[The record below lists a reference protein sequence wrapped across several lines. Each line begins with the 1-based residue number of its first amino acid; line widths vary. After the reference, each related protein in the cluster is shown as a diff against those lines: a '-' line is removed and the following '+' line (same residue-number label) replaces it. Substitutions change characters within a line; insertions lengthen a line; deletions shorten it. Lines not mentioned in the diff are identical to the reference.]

1 MATNNTLTFKLSSF
15 MTGNRLQT
23 KPLTSGITVGAV
35 LEEDNIS
42 PNDVFL
48 EITGGNSE
56 TRERVTVNT
65 ILQPDDYLQIHK
77 KSNKS
82 GN

>member
-1 MATNNTLTFKLSSF
+1 MANSNLTFKLSSF

-23 KPLTSGITVGAV
+23 KPLSLGTTVGSV
-35 LEEDNIS
+35 LEEDSIS

-56 TRERVTVNT
+56 PRERVTVNT
-65 ILQPDDYLQIHK
+65 ILQPDDYLQVHK